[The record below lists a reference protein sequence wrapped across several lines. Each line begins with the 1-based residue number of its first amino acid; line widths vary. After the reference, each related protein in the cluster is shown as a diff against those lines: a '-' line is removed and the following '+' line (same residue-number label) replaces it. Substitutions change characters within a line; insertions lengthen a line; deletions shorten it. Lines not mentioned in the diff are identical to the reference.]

1 MELSE
6 QVSIIFLLRIVHNPF
21 STSFSLSL
29 LIIIIKNKKNKKKGI
44 SYVSSLGLANVKSK
58 ISSDVKNRTSLSSER
73 ADPLVPR
80 LYVFLRLTIMVAT
93 NNEITT
99 PVKIPTTTPII
110 PGKLNFE
117 ALCTSGSSLLIS
129 KSVEEELLHK
139 FLFESLNVLRA
150 SFYNLKLFFK
160 LLSFFINA

>member
-6 QVSIIFLLRIVHNPF
+6 QVSIIFFFRIVHNPF

-29 LIIIIKNKKNKKKGI
+29 LIIIIKSKKKNKKKGI

-117 ALCTSGSSLLIS
+117 ARCISGSCLLTFES
-129 KSVEEELLHK
+129 AGELLHK
-139 FLFESLNVLRA
+139 FSFKSLSL
-150 SFYNLKLFFK
+150 SFYYRFL
-160 LLSFFINA
+160 INTREIQFNE